1 MELYFKS
8 ELVESIVEEKFD
20 AVLDAVVCV
29 GTLDEREDDAR
40 KRSLAE
46 AGPEV
51 LVLMN
56 TNQPLES
63 QQHRDENVTLP
74 TEEILRH
81 INLI

>member
-1 MELYFKS
+1 MGLYFKS

-46 AGPEV
+46 AGAEV

-74 TEEILRH
+74 TEEIIRH